1 MTPQSWALLQFECL
15 RCCLIAGPQWF
26 ILIGTGDWRSVTA
39 ESDIYKGGLVRFLY
53 FWDHLVLSSVDPS
66 NFYNSMW
73 STGPNMTQ
81 RIQLPSTAI
90 PTKHWVLNMVIMQLL
105 IYYFDLRGLIEQ
117 FYCQQKKKSP
127 HWKIHRQYITTSTI
141 FKNIQWHS
149 FHLIWFYTC

>member
-1 MTPQSWALLQFECL
+1 MTPQSWSLLQFECL

-39 ESDIYKGGLVRFLY
+39 ESDIYKGGLVHFLY

-90 PTKHWVLNMVIMQLL
+90 PTKHLRFKYGNHATIDILLWSAWINWTVLLPA
-105 IYYFDLRGLIEQ
+105 
-117 FYCQQKKKSP
+117 KKKIP
-127 HWKIHRQYITTSTI
+127 HRKIHRQYITTSTI

-149 FHLIWFYTC
+149 FHLIWCYTC